1 MAANFASWGNDLH
14 SGKRSIPYVGRRK
27 LWLTISIIAVV
38 ASILVPIIS
47 GGFNLSIDFKGGS
60 EFQISNVSN
69 NSESIGTKAVK
80 SAAKN
85 ADPRVARAGQSGVR
99 IETNQLGDSATE
111 RVRDALMDAYHVK
124 SKDVTSN
131 FIGPTWGSD
140 VTAKM
145 LRALIIFVVLAAA
158 GMALYFR
165 TWKMSVSA
173 IASVF
178 QVMVVSAGI
187 YAVTGFEVSPTT
199 IVGFLTVLSFSLYD
213 TVVVFDKIR
222 ENTTSFE
229 RNRHFTFLEL
239 VNLGANQTTVRSINT
254 AVVGALPVA
263 AILFIGTIWLGAGT
277 LTDISLSLFIG
288 IIVAA
293 ASTLFV
299 ATPMYAWLRQSEP
312 AVIKQRHKI
321 RHLREK
327 EGITAPPVMEDDKS
341 MLELIDP
348 EEQEREDKA
357 DEKPAPARSRPWE
370 LEGVEFETPP
380 EDDDSSPGASGRG
393 TITQQKTAK
402 RTGRSGSDTTG
413 SSNSGASR
421 SAGGQSGRTPAP
433 RRRRKGGSRRG
444 RG

>member
-14 SGKRSIPYVGRRK
+14 SGKRSVPYVGRRK

-38 ASILVPIIS
+38 ASILVPIFA

-69 NSESIGTKAVK
+69 NSESIGMKAVK
-80 SAAKN
+80 GAASN
-85 ADPRVARAGQSGVR
+85 ADPRVTRAGQSGVR
-99 IETNQLGDSATE
+99 IETNQLGDNATE
-111 RVRDALMDAYHVK
+111 NVRDSLMKAYHVTG
-124 SKDVTSN
+124 KDVTSN

-140 VTAKM
+140 VTSKM
-145 LRALIIFVVLAAA
+145 IRALVIFVVLAAL
-158 GMALYFR
+158 GMAAYFR

-178 QVMVVSAGI
+178 QVMIVSAGI

-222 ENTTSFE
+222 ENTTSYE
-229 RNRHFTFLEL
+229 RNRHFTFMEL

-254 AVVGALPVA
+254 AVVAALPVA

-288 IIVAA
+288 TIVATT
-293 ASTLFV
+293 STLFV
-299 ATPMYAWLRQSEP
+299 ATPLYAWLRQSEP
-312 AVIKQRHKI
+312 GVIKQRHKI
-321 RHLREK
+321 EHLREK

-348 EEQEREDKA
+348 ETEAHEEAAEQPRT
-357 DEKPAPARSRPWE
+357 PRSRPWE
-370 LEGVEFETPP
+370 LEGVEFDDPP
-380 EDDDSSPGASGRG
+380 EEPDDSSARPGGV
-393 TITQQKTAK
+393 TV
-402 RTGRSGSDTTG
+402 RTTTRRSESPSGS
-413 SSNSGASR
+413 
-421 SAGGQSGRTPAP
+421 SAGGSNAP
-433 RRRRKGGSRRG
+433 RKRRRKGGSRRG